1 MGKQCRTCVF
11 NTKKERCKILNKR
24 IDKDC
29 WAWAD
34 EAEYARRKADIE
46 AYRTRYE
53 PEMSKYGTI
62 TEKLNDSFMEFYEQ
76 GLFDT
81 EIADILKLNPSTV
94 GSYRRKLGLEN
105 NYRKRAR

>member
-34 EAEYARRKADIE
+34 EAEYARRKAI
-46 AYRTRYE
+46 Y
-53 PEMSKYGTI
+53 I
-62 TEKLNDSFMEFYEQ
+62 
-76 GLFDT
+76 
-81 EIADILKLNPSTV
+81 
-94 GSYRRKLGLEN
+94 
-105 NYRKRAR
+105 